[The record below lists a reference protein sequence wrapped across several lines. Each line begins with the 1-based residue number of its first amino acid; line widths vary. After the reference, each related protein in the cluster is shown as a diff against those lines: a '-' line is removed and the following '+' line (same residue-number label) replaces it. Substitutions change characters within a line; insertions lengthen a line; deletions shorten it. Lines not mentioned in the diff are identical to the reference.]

1 MNTTI
6 GTAATGKPKEVEQK
20 KITGLIE
27 QIKAHVLMTD
37 VLRIRSAFILGNY
50 IEENAEGKET
60 PAKIDDAAILFNQ
73 LQIIEKKLGFNVQRI
88 AENVERLVDFWE
100 GKENDPPTKK
110 EW

>member
-20 KITGLIE
+20 KITGLIG

-37 VLRIRSAFILGNY
+37 VLRIRSAFILGKY
-50 IEENAEGKET
+50 IEENAEGEES

-73 LQIIEKKLGFNVQRI
+73 LQIIEEKLGFNIERI
-88 AENVERLVDFWE
+88 ADNIEKLVDFWE
-100 GKENDPPTKK
+100 GKENDAPTTK
-110 EW
+110 